1 MSKTSLRTSANDCSN
16 ESRCFNI
23 VFSLQKVFQTIL
35 KSPAEG
41 RARSGS
47 LCTCGVERREEA
59 GNGYLASG
67 KRQPVN
73 RRQRGRRSARGGS
86 HRGGRRLRKGRFS
99 NDAASRS
106 GGAQERRPRR
116 SRGKIVGSSGVAGSP
131 ARGGRRE
138 PAARG
143 PPRSAAPRARS
154 LEPPPPSPGRPGR
167 SGPAGSACSGARAS
181 QGLLARRTLPRR
193 SLASRPERL
202 PHFLGFRAGRGP
214 RPASGAGPTRP
225 RARCGPQ
232 ASRSGCEHAEPCTPA
247 PRRPGPAGA
256 EGGLRP
262 AAAANGQRASG
273 GRRQAARPSPPGQ
286 AQLPGTRGKEA
297 GPPSTRSGP
306 PRPLL
311 RHHLQPRPPAR
322 RRLRFP
328 IDEMGEG
335 RRVVTA
341 RGPRARARGGGR
353 DPSAPESPSARAPPP
368 EPPGGCGPRPAP
380 GRPEPARYCPPD
392 PGLSRGR
399 TGMSAARS
407 TRKKRDEHTLL
418 PCSTLQDACVAPVR
432 PGALGA
438 PRAACSPGDQLPAAR
453 GASLRSRPRQKTPT

>member
-47 LCTCGVERREEA
+47 LCTCGVGRREEA

-67 KRQPVN
+67 KRQPSERRRTGEAPAALTGEDRGLERRGGEPGT
-73 RRQRGRRSARGGS
+73 RRQTGAGGS
-86 HRGGRRLRKGRFS
+86 G
-99 NDAASRS
+99 AAS
-106 GGAQERRPRR
+106 QRR
-116 SRGKIVGSSGVAGSP
+116 
-131 ARGGRRE
+131 
-138 PAARG
+138 
-143 PPRSAAPRARS
+143 AAPRARS
-154 LEPPPPSPGRPGR
+154 LEPPPPPPPAPPPRLQRHPRRGRRKGLRSRSPGRPGR

-273 GRRQAARPSPPGQ
+273 GRRQAARPSSPGQ

-368 EPPGGCGPRPAP
+368 EPPGGCGPRP
-380 GRPEPARYCPPD
+380 EPARYCPPD